1 MSNWCTVSNID
12 RAGAPASWGP
22 SVDEVRA
29 WDGDALCL
37 LQRWTKVLRRELVRF
52 LLLLLCWAVRPHRL
66 VRRGRMLWWSHGAF
80 GNKGRLEGAQY
91 LAGRGPPP
99 LQRLLKAPA

>member
-12 RAGAPASWGP
+12 DAAAAAPWGP
-22 SVDEVRA
+22 SGDEVRP
-29 WDGDALCL
+29 WNGDAIGL
-37 LQRWTKVLRRELVRF
+37 LQRWTKVFRRELVRF
-52 LLLLLCWAVRPHRL
+52 LLLLLCWAARPYRL

-91 LAGRGPPP
+91 LAGRRAPP
-99 LQRLLKAPA
+99 LLR

>member
-12 RAGAPASWGP
+12 GGVMTPPWPCSG
-22 SVDEVRA
+22 DEFRR
-29 WDGDALCL
+29 WDGNSFGL
-37 LQRWTKVLRRELVRF
+37 LQRWTKAFKRELFRF
-52 LLLLLCWAVRPHRL
+52 LLLLLCWAARPYRL

-91 LAGRGPPP
+91 LAGRRAPPV
-99 LQRLLKAPA
+99 LR

>member
-12 RAGAPASWGP
+12 RAAAPASMGLP
-22 SVDEVRA
+22 VDEFRV
-29 WDGDALCL
+29 WDGEALCL
-37 LQRWTKVLRRELVRF
+37 LQRWTKALRRELVRF
-52 LLLLLCWAVRPHRL
+52 LLLLLCWAARPYRL

-91 LAGRGPPP
+91 LAGRRAPPV
-99 LQRLLKAPA
+99 LR

>member
-1 MSNWCTVSNID
+1 MSNWCTVSNIED
-12 RAGAPASWGP
+12 GVASASWETSG
-22 SVDEVRA
+22 DGVRA
-29 WDGDALCL
+29 WDGSAPCL
-37 LQRWTKVLRRELVRF
+37 LQQWAKALRRELVRF

-91 LAGRGPPP
+91 LAGRRAPPV
-99 LQRLLKAPA
+99 LR